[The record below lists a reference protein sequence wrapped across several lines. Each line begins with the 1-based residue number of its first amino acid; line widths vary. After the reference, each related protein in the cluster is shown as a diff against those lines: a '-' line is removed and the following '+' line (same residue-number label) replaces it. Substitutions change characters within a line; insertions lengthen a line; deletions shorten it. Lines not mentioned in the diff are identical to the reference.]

1 MRWAETHMMA
11 INTRQ
16 QPSFIP
22 LTVGIA
28 SIAAASSVNW
38 QGKMSQFTRSPFMTF
53 RYLHDSTGPRL
64 YLTFRSSGTPLATCR
79 RKRTASY
86 NCTCVAAAAPARLV
100 EYVVV
105 LFPSELRGDPRLFEE
120 VRLHVGALHAAR
132 RGKLQCEE
140 FSETGGVVV
149 PAEKSEVPSCHGIL

>member
-1 MRWAETHMMA
+1 MRWAETHRMA

-38 QGKMSQFTRSPFMTF
+38 QGKMSQFTRPPFMTF
-53 RYLHDSTGPRL
+53 RYLHDSAGPRL

-79 RKRTASY
+79 RNRTASY
-86 NCTCVAAAAPARLV
+86 NCTCAAAAAPACLV
-100 EYVVV
+100 EDVVV
-105 LFPSELRGDPRLFEE
+105 LFPSEL
-120 VRLHVGALHAAR
+120 
-132 RGKLQCEE
+132 
-140 FSETGGVVV
+140 
-149 PAEKSEVPSCHGIL
+149 